1 MPKIKPLKTSQLCTL
16 CDPKR
21 LNFKSTLELDDLND
35 TIGQDRALQ
44 AIEFGVGIKKDGYN
58 LFVLGPPGTGKY
70 STVRD
75 YLQTIAAKQNTSHDW
90 MYVYN
95 FKQSHKPLALKLPT
109 GKGVSLKK
117 DMAQLVEDLRS
128 AIPAAFE
135 TEEYQTHIHEIE
147 TEFEEFREEA
157 FMELSKESGTHD
169 IRLLRTPSGF
179 AFAPVQDDKVIRSK
193 DYEKLPEK
201 DRTRIEQVIEVL
213 EEKLALILRQIPL
226 WQRQARDKIKTLNR
240 EIATFAVENIIDDVK
255 QTYKEYQ
262 DVIAYLDNVQEDVVD
277 QANMFRQGDE
287 KPSIFEIPVNPDAFF
302 NRYKINLLI
311 DNSAVTG
318 RPVIYEDNPS
328 YQNLVGRVEHLSQ
341 MGTLV
346 TDFTLIK
353 PGALHLAN
361 DGYLILDA
369 EKVLLQAYS
378 WEGLKR
384 TLNAHEIRI
393 QSLGEVFSLI
403 STVSLEPQPI
413 PLNIKIVLIGERMLY
428 YLLSAYDSEFDELFK
443 IAADFEESIV
453 RSPATDM
460 LYARII
466 ATLARKEELLPLSN
480 HAVARIIEQ
489 SSRQAEEAKKVSTH
503 MLSVLDLMRE
513 SDQFA
518 RNNNHD
524 IVSREDVQS
533 ALDAKDHRHDRLRFE
548 IYEEIN
554 NNTILIATEGSKVGQ
569 VNALSVIDLGQFM
582 FGQPTR
588 ITATTRLGDGEV
600 IDIEHE
606 SKLGGSIHS
615 KGVMI
620 LTAFLANRYAKN
632 CPLSLSATLVFEQNY
647 GMIEGDSASMAEL
660 CTLLSSISDIP
671 IKQNFAITGSVN
683 QFGESQAIGGV
694 NDKIEGFF
702 EVCSARGLTGEQ
714 GVLIPEANVKHLMLA
729 PKVVA
734 AVKEGLF
741 KIYPTRNV
749 DDAIELLTGIPAGT
763 LTKKGVYTKNSVNFK
778 VKNRLS
784 ELTELKKSFEH
795 HGHHDDTVS
804 KSKD

>member
-1 MPKIKPLKTSQLCTL
+1 MPKIKPLKISQLCTF

-21 LNFKSTLELDDLND
+21 LKFKSTLELDDLTE

-70 STVRD
+70 STVRN
-75 YLQTIAAKQNTSHDW
+75 YLQTIASKQETPHDW
-90 MYVYN
+90 VYVYN
-95 FKQSHKPLALKLPT
+95 FEQNHKPLALKLPT
-109 GKGVSLKK
+109 GMGISLKN
-117 DMAQLVEDLRS
+117 DLTQLVEDLRS
-128 AIPAAFE
+128 AISAAFE
-135 TEEYQTHIHEIE
+135 TEEYQTRIHEIE
-147 TEFEEFREEA
+147 AEFEEHREES
-157 FMELSKESGTHD
+157 FITLSKEAESHN

-179 AFAPVQDDKVIRSK
+179 AFAPTQDDKVIRSK
-193 DYEKLPEK
+193 DYDKLPEEK
-201 DRTRIEQVIEVL
+201 RSRIENIIAVL
-213 EEKLALILRQIPL
+213 EEKLALTLRQIPQ
-226 WQRQARDKIKTLNR
+226 WQRQAREKTKNLNR
-240 EIATFAVENIIDDVK
+240 EIATYAVENLIAEVK
-255 QTYKEYQ
+255 QSYVKLT
-262 DVIAYLDNVQEDVVD
+262 DVITYLDNVQEDVVD

-287 KPSIFEIPVNPDAFF
+287 KPSPFELPTNRDRFF
-302 NRYKINLLI
+302 NRYSINLFI
-311 DNSAVTG
+311 DNSVITG
-318 RPVIYEDNPS
+318 TPVIYEDNPS
-328 YQNLVGRVEHLSQ
+328 FHNLVGRVEHLSQ

-353 PGALHLAN
+353 PGALHRAN

-369 EKVLLQAYS
+369 EKLLLQAYS

-384 TLNAHEIRI
+384 ALNAHEIRI

-403 STVSLEPQPI
+403 STTTLEPQPI
-413 PLNIKIVLIGERMLY
+413 PLNIKIALIGDRTLY
-428 YLLSAYDSEFDELFK
+428 YLLSAYDPEFNELFK
-443 IAADFEESIV
+443 IAADFEDNMNRNV
-453 RSPATDM
+453 ANDA
-460 LYARII
+460 LYARLI
-466 ATLARKEELLPLSN
+466 ATLARKEALLPYSN

-518 RNNNHD
+518 RNNKHK
-524 IVSREDVQS
+524 IVSREDVQT
-533 ALDAKDHRHDRLRFE
+533 ALDAKAHRHDRLRFE
-548 IYEEIN
+548 IYDEIIN
-554 NNTILIATEGSKVGQ
+554 GTVLISTNDSKVGQ
-569 VNALSVIDLGQFM
+569 VNALSIIDLGQYM

-620 LTAFLANRYAKN
+620 LSAFLANRYAKN
-632 CPLSLSATLVFEQNY
+632 RPLPLSATLVFEQSY

-660 CTLLSSISDIP
+660 CALLSSIAEIP
-671 IKQNFAITGSVN
+671 IKQHFAITGSVN

-702 EVCSARGLTGEQ
+702 EVCSARGLDGQ
-714 GVLIPEANVKHLMLA
+714 HGVLIPTANVKHLMLA
-729 PKVVA
+729 PKVIT

-741 KIYPTRNV
+741 NIYPTRNV
-749 DDAIELLTGIPAGT
+749 DDAIELLTGITAGA
-763 LTKKGVYTKNSVNFK
+763 LNKKSIYPKNSVNHK
-778 VKNRLS
+778 VMNRLS
-784 ELTELKKSFEH
+784 ELAELKHSQEQEDNTDNEK
-795 HGHHDDTVS
+795 
-804 KSKD
+804 